1 MRKQFLILVLFVS
14 FYGFAQSV
22 NDYKAVIVPVK
33 YDFLKSEN
41 QYRLCTLTKA
51 NLLKAGFQ
59 VFYSNQS
66 IPLEFSNRCEVLY
79 VDVKED
85 KAFLLTKLYIV
96 FKDCYGKVVFQSE
109 MGKSK
114 EKEFQVAYT
123 DALNNA
129 FQSVYDL
136 KYSYVAPVKT
146 AVNAEPQSTTIVGA
160 NPVRE
165 TVAVPVSSN
174 VGNAD
179 TATLLYAQATANGY
193 NLIDSEPKI
202 VMKIYKTSVKDYFTV
217 VKGTTNGVLLLKNN
231 EWFFEYYQNDQLVSE
246 KVQIKF

>member
-1 MRKQFLILVLFVS
+1 MKKQLLILVLFIS
-14 FYGFAQSV
+14 CFSFAQSV

-59 VFYSNQS
+59 AFYANQS
-66 IPLEFSNRCEVLY
+66 LPLEYSDRCGVLY
-79 VDVKED
+79 IDVKED

-96 FKDCYGKVVFQSE
+96 LKDCYGKVIFQSQL
-109 MGKSK
+109 GKSK

-123 DALNNA
+123 EALNNA

-136 KYSYVAPVKT
+136 NYSYAPAKIAANT
-146 AVNAEPQSTTIVGA
+146 EPQVTTIVD
-160 NPVRE
+160 
-165 TVAVPVSSN
+165 VATVPVTTSAPVN
-174 VGNAD
+174 VD

-202 VMKIYKTSVKDYFTV
+202 VMKVYKTSVKDYFTA
-217 VKGTTNGVLLLKNN
+217 VKGTTNGVLVLKDNQ
-231 EWFFEYYQNDQLVSE
+231 WFFEYYQNDQLVSE
-246 KVQIKF
+246 NVQIKF